1 MCPGPDG
8 RTFMNVVCP
17 EDVSEMPNVDIYLS
31 LGKYQIMFLY
41 FTFLKVCP
49 GPAGRTFMNVVC
61 PIDVS
66 EMPDV
71 DIYLSLGR
79 YEILFCS

>member
-31 LGKYQIMFLY
+31 LGSIKFCSVLY
-41 FTFLKVCP
+41 FLI
-49 GPAGRTFMNVVC
+49 G
-61 PIDVS
+61 VS
-66 EMPDV
+66 
-71 DIYLSLGR
+71 GA
-79 YEILFCS
+79 